1 MLLAMIRLILTDVD
15 GTLIGSGSRIHPR
28 VLAALDRARAAGLHL
43 GICTG
48 RPLYSLAR
56 DYAKLISSSEP
67 HIFQNGA
74 HVCKPD
80 GETIFQ
86 STLPPV
92 AYVALVEAARRERFA
107 LEVYTA
113 STCFVEIQSKESLEH
128 QALIQL
134 NVTQQDLLSI
144 EEPIIRVQWVLPFEL
159 SSKAVAITQTIA
171 GVQFSS
177 TGTPDLPTHVYTS
190 VTRLGTSKL
199 EGAQALAAYYGLDL
213 REVMMVGD
221 GENDLEVLRGV
232 GHGVAMGNA
241 PQIVKD
247 AAQTVVG
254 NVDDGGLAEA
264 IELALERV

>member
-1 MLLAMIRLILTDVD
+1 MIRLILTDVD

-28 VLAALDRARAAGLHL
+28 VLEALDRARAAGLHL

-56 DYAKLISSSEP
+56 DYAKLISANEP

-74 HVCKPD
+74 QVCKPD
-80 GETIFQ
+80 GETVFQ
-86 STLPPV
+86 STLAPA

-107 LEVYTA
+107 LEVYTP

-134 NVTQQDLLSI
+134 QVTQQDLLSI
-144 EEPIIRVQWVLPFEL
+144 GEPIIRVQWVLTPQQAP
-159 SSKAVAITQTIA
+159 KAMEIIRGVPE
-171 GVQFSS
+171 VQFSS
-177 TGTPDLPTHVYTS
+177 AGTPDLPTHVYTS

-199 EGAQALAAYYGLDL
+199 EGAQALAAYYGLEL
-213 REVMMVGD
+213 SQVMMVGD

-232 GHGVAMGNA
+232 GYGVAMGNA

-247 AAQTVVG
+247 AAQMVVG
-254 NVDDGGLAEA
+254 DVDDGGLAQA
-264 IELALERV
+264 IEFALERV